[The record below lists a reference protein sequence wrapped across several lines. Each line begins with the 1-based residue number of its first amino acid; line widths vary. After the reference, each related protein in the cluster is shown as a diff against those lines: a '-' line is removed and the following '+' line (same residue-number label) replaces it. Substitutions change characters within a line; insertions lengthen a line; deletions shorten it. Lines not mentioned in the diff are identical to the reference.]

1 MTNLWLWKGA
11 CSRVSSGCISFAPFL
26 SSMRRRRLEWC
37 NCTLLVWLKGRSML
51 PGDRNETG
59 SHAGHLYM
67 YINISSLYLTKNS
80 NSVGLRIK
88 MVVTSSEKP
97 RSGLKWPFTIV
108 PKIRS
113 MASSLGIVTFK
124 MKKCLR
130 KRSSYYYL
138 QKQVPSSASLGC
150 RSFHHQDGSW
160 LQGTSCPVK
169 KNIKLFQGSH
179 IRNKALASVV
189 LSQQNSTDL
198 LY

>member
-37 NCTLLVWLKGRSML
+37 NCTLLVWLKGLSML

-124 MKKCLR
+124 MKKCLGKGVFMIIYKKKGHLFSLSGMSFLPPPGWIMAAR
-130 KRSSYYYL
+130 YL
-138 QKQVPSSASLGC
+138 M
-150 RSFHHQDGSW
+150 
-160 LQGTSCPVK
+160 SC
-169 KNIKLFQGSH
+169 
-179 IRNKALASVV
+179 
-189 LSQQNSTDL
+189 
-198 LY
+198 